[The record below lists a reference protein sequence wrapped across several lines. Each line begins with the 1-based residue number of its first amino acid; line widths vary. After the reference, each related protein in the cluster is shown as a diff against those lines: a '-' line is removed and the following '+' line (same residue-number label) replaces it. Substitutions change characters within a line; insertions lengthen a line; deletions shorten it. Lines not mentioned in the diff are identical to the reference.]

1 MYINVNN
8 LAEKIPD
15 IYGDISQRRWGE
27 GMRCDDSIKTVCGSV
42 FRLLF

>member
-15 IYGDISQRRWGE
+15 IYGDISQRRGGGRYE
-27 GMRCDDSIKTVCGSV
+27 M
-42 FRLLF
+42 

>member
-8 LAEKIPD
+8 LADKIPD

-27 GMRCDDSIKTVCGSV
+27 GRRWEASIKTVRGSV
-42 FRLLF
+42 LRLLF